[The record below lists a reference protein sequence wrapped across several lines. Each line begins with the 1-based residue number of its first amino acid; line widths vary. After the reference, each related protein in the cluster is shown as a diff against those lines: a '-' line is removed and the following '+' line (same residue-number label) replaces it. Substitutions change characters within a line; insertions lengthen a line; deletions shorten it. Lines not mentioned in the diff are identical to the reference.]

1 MNNKNLTNL
10 DNKFVEE
17 LSKVMPTDFKD
28 WFQNSPE
35 ELPIIARNMIEDL
48 KKENETLWS
57 IIDNVNSALDIS
69 KYYEQ

>member
-48 KKENETLWS
+48 KKENEMLWS
-57 IIDNVNSALDIS
+57 MIDNVNSALDVS

>member
-1 MNNKNLTNL
+1 
-10 DNKFVEE
+10 
-17 LSKVMPTDFKD
+17 MPTDFKD

>member
-48 KKENETLWS
+48 KKENEMLWS

-69 KYYEQ
+69 KYHEQ